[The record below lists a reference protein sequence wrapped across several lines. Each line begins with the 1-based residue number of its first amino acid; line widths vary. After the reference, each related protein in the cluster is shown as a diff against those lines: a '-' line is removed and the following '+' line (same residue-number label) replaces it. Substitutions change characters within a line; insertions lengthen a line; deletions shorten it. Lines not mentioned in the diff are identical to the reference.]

1 MSPEYQTLLT
11 LACMGATYFCA
22 HHYGRLA
29 GIRDTLLYLEKNGDI
44 TVDWE
49 DEKVND
55 DKDDKDE

>member
-29 GIRDTLLYLEKNGDI
+29 GIRDTLLFLEKNGDLTI
-44 TVDWE
+44 EEEIIEIEDDE
-49 DEKVND
+49 DE
-55 DKDDKDE
+55 